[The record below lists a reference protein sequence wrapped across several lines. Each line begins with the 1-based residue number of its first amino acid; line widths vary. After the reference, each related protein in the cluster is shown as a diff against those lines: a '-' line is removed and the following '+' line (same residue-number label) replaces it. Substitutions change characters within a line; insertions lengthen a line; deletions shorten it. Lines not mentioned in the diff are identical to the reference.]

1 MASAG
6 THAAPAGFAVTE
18 AADGA
23 CTHVVAEPGEQLTPA
38 AACQLLAGRL
48 LVAPAWCAAHDTH
61 KAACMF

>member
-1 MASAG
+1 M
-6 THAAPAGFAVTE
+6 TE

-23 CTHVVAEPGEQLTPA
+23 CTHVVVEPGEQLTPA